1 MPVNLGGSPRQPQG
15 WTGAATGRNR
25 SGSRML
31 ENALLLLQ
39 ILVMAWVIFRT
50 LQAETKGRNGGG
62 MPDDEG

>member
-1 MPVNLGGSPRQPQG
+1 MGSH
-15 WTGAATGRNR
+15 
-25 SGSRML
+25 ML

-50 LQAETKGRNGGG
+50 LQAETKARNGGG